1 MILRPRRTIW
11 RDFLFLGMRRTLI
24 LVFTFLT
31 AQVLFAQ
38 QPVSVNEEIKKTI
51 QTLFDGMRK
60 GDSAMVSSTF
70 SKGIVL
76 QTVAELKGKVEVRPG
91 DPAAF
96 LRSVGTTHKDV
107 YDERITFDR
116 IEVDG
121 DLANVW
127 TSYKFY
133 IGDKFSHCGVNSI
146 TLVKE
151 EGSWK
156 VLHVIDTRRKE
167 RCP

>member
-1 MILRPRRTIW
+1 MKRN
-11 RDFLFLGMRRTLI
+11 LI
-24 LVFTFLT
+24 LLLTCLT

-38 QPVSVNEEIKKTI
+38 QPGSVSEEVKKTI

-70 SKGIVL
+70 SSKIIM
-76 QTVAELKGKVEVRPG
+76 QTVGELNGKVEVKAG
-91 DPAAF
+91 NPAAF
-96 LRSVGTTHKDV
+96 LRSVGTPHKDV

-116 IEVDG
+116 IQIDA

-133 IGDKFSHCGVNSI
+133 IGDRFSHCGVNSM

-151 EGSWK
+151 NGAWK
-156 VLHVIDTRRKE
+156 LVHIIDTRRKE
-167 RCP
+167 NCP

>member
-1 MILRPRRTIW
+1 MK
-11 RDFLFLGMRRTLI
+11 RTLI
-24 LVFTFLT
+24 LLFTCFT

-38 QPVSVNEEIKKTI
+38 QPGSVNEDVKKTI

-70 SKGIVL
+70 SPGIVM
-76 QTVAELKGKVEVRPG
+76 QTVAEVKGKIEVRSG
-91 DPAAF
+91 DPTAF
-96 LRSVGTTHKDV
+96 LRFVGTPHKDV
-107 YDERITFDR
+107 YDERVTFDR
-116 IEVDG
+116 VQVDG

-151 EGSWK
+151 NGSWK
-156 VLHVIDTRRKE
+156 ILHIIDTRRKE
-167 RCP
+167 NCP